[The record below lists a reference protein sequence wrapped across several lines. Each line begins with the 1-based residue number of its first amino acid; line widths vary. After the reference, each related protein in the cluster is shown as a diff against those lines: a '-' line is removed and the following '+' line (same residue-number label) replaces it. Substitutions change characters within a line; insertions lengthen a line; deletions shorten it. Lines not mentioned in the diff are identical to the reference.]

1 MSRAWIRPF
10 LVSADATEVK
20 VLGTLFSVNSFK
32 DNVRVTLVRGRVSV
46 HGAADGQRHV
56 ELAPGQQVD
65 ARRGHALPPVA
76 VDVEAAIA
84 WKDNRLVFEQTTLAE
99 ALDVIQRYHAP
110 PIRLDDPSLA
120 KLSISGVFDSTDADG
135 LLALL
140 PSILPLS
147 LSTDADG
154 TVHVRRKPL
163 KK

>member
-1 MSRAWIRPF
+1 M
-10 LVSADATEVK
+10 
-20 VLGTLFSVNSFK
+20 
-32 DNVRVTLVRGRVSV
+32 
-46 HGAADGQRHV
+46 
-56 ELAPGQQVD
+56 
-65 ARRGHALPPVA
+65 A

-84 WKDNRLVFEQTTLAE
+84 WKDNRLVFEQTSLAE